1 MAAQIWYENDGDLS
15 VFNGKKVAI
24 IGYGSQGH
32 AHALNLRDSGVDVV
46 VGLRPYTF
54 FIIPSLTLIV
64 IIPWF
69 IVVVKKFQGITPIT
83 R

>member
-15 VFNGKKVAI
+15 VLEGKKVAI

-46 VGLRPYTF
+46 VGLRPT
-54 FIIPSLTLIV
+54 SKSV
-64 IIPWF
+64 EHA
-69 IVVVKKFQGITPIT
+69 KEQGLESSPFRKLLLRPISS
-83 R
+83 

>member
-15 VFNGKKVAI
+15 VLEGKKVAI

-46 VGLRPYTF
+46 VGLRPTSKSVDF
-54 FIIPSLTLIV
+54 AKEQGLTIIRVKPSFSFNSQI
-64 IIPWF
+64 
-69 IVVVKKFQGITPIT
+69 
-83 R
+83 